1 MSARAQMET
10 KNVAGVRNLKQ
21 VEAAERARLLD
32 VSAYDISLDLTDAGS
47 GPQGEAA
54 RAGSGAGTG
63 YPGEHTFHSVTEVR
77 FSCREPGASTFIEI
91 AAGSLRGAT
100 LNGTPLD
107 VSGWSAEG
115 GLVIP
120 DLAAENVLVVD
131 ADCLYSS
138 SGQGLHRSVDP
149 VDKEVYLYS
158 QFETADAQRVFAC
171 FDQPD
176 LKSVFTWH
184 VTAPGHWRVISNMP
198 VERTEK
204 GAGGATITHFQKS
217 VPMSTYITAICA
229 GPYHEVRDSHD
240 GIDLGVYC
248 RASMARYLDADDI
261 LLVTKQGFDF
271 FHREFAMRYPLP
283 KYDQVFTPDFNAG
296 AMENFGCVVHAEQY
310 YIFRNQVTD
319 HEYEQ
324 RANTI
329 LHEMA
334 HMWFGDL
341 VTMRWWDDLWLN
353 ESFAEWA
360 SHWCNSA
367 ATRFTDA
374 WTTFL
379 SVRKNWGYRQDQ
391 LSSTHPVYC
400 EIPDV
405 DAVEVNFDGITYA
418 KGASVI
424 KQLVAYVG
432 IEPFLA
438 GLRAYFT
445 RHAWGNATFDDLLSA
460 LEAASGRELR
470 KFAAQWLETSQV
482 NTLRPR
488 VELAEDGTYAS
499 VTVLQTAPEKYPTL
513 RTHRIGI
520 GLYDLTDAGRLVR
533 REHIEVDVD
542 SDRSGPQGEAS
553 GAGLV
558 VGETPVPSLTGLP
571 AADVLLLNDDDLT
584 YAKLRLD
591 ERSLATLVDH
601 IGGFDSP
608 LARAL
613 TWAAAWDMLRDGEL
627 AARDY
632 VRLVT
637 RGLPAENDIVLVQST
652 LAQARSALVFYA
664 DPAWAPEGWRQ
675 LAGAARQALAGAE
688 PGSGFQLA
696 WARAFSAAARE
707 QDDLAVVAGW
717 LRGEGVP
724 DGLRIESDLQW
735 GLLQSLVANGAAG
748 PDEIEAELDADRT
761 ASGERQAALARA
773 LVATPEAKAETWR
786 RLVEDRHLPNWLQRS
801 LLQGFQHPAQIE
813 LTAPYAAKY
822 FQVVDEIWATLD
834 SEPAQDF
841 AALAYPA
848 YQVNE
853 ATVALTDAWLAR
865 EGSPAPLR
873 RLVAEGRDGVQRA
886 LRARARDR
894 S

>member
-1 MSARAQMET
+1 MEQT
-10 KNVAGVRNLKQ
+10 TVAGVRNLKQ
-21 VEAAERARLLD
+21 IEAVERARLLD
-32 VSAYDISLDLTDAGS
+32 VSTYDISLDLTD
-47 GPQGEAA
+47 
-54 RAGSGAGTG
+54 GTG
-63 YPGEHTFHSVTEVR
+63 HPGEGTFHSVSEVR
-77 FSCREPGASTFIEI
+77 FTCTEPGVSTFIEI
-91 AAGSLRGAT
+91 AADSVRGAT
-100 LNGTPLD
+100 LNGEPLD
-107 VSGWSAEG
+107 VSGWACER
-115 GLVIP
+115 GLTVP
-120 DLAAENVLVVD
+120 NLAADNVLIVD
-131 ADCLYSS
+131 ADGGYSS
-138 SGQGLHRSVDP
+138 TGQGLHRSLDP

-176 LKSVFTWH
+176 LKAEFTWH
-184 VTAPGHWRVISNMP
+184 VTAPEHWRLVSNMP
-198 VERTEK
+198 IEREEPAAAMT
-204 GAGGATITHFQKS
+204 GGKTVHFARS
-217 VPMSTYITAICA
+217 PRMSTYVTVICG

-240 GIDLGVYC
+240 GIELGIFC
-248 RASMARYLDADDI
+248 RASMARHLDPDDI
-261 LLVTKQGFDF
+261 FLITKQGFDF
-271 FHREFAMRYPLP
+271 FHGQFGVRYPLP

-296 AMENFGCVVHAEQY
+296 AMENFGCIVHAEQY
-310 YIFRNQVTD
+310 YVFRNQVTD

-400 EIPDV
+400 EMPDV

-460 LEAASGRELR
+460 LETASGRELR
-470 KFAAQWLETSQV
+470 KFAALWLETAQV
-482 NTLRPR
+482 NTLRPE
-488 VELAEDGTYAS
+488 VTIAEDGTYAA
-499 VTVLQTAPEKYPTL
+499 VTVLQDAPEKYPTL
-513 RTHRIGI
+513 RPHRIGI
-520 GLYDLTDAGRLVR
+520 GLYDLDGATLVR
-533 REHIEVDVD
+533 RDRIEVDVD
-542 SDRSGPQGEAS
+542 GSRTEITAL
-553 GAGLV
+553 AGQ
-558 VGETPVPSLTGLP
+558 P

-591 ERSLATLVDH
+591 DSSTTTVVEH
-601 IGGFDSP
+601 IAGFDNS

-613 TWAAAWDMLRDGEL
+613 CWAAAWDMLRDGEL
-627 AARDY
+627 ASRDY
-632 VRLVT
+632 IRLVT
-637 RGLPAENDIVLVQST
+637 RGLPAENDINLVT
-652 LAQARSALVFYA
+652 ATMAQARSALSFFA
-664 DPAWAPEGWRQ
+664 DPAWAPRGWAQ
-675 LAGAARQALAGAE
+675 VAAAARQALADAE

-696 WARAFSAAARE
+696 WARMAAASARTGA
-707 QDDLAVVAGW
+707 DLSMIAGW
-717 LRGEGVP
+717 LRGDNVP
-724 DGLRIESDLQW
+724 DGLAIQSDLRW
-735 GLLQSLVANGAAG
+735 GLLQALVAGGAAG
-748 PDEIEAELDADRT
+748 PDEIDAELDADRT

-773 LVATPEAKAETWR
+773 LIPTAESKAETWR
-786 RLVEDRHLPNWLQRS
+786 RLVSDRNLPNWLQRS
-801 LLQGFQHPAQIE
+801 MLQGFQHPTQTQ
-813 LTAPYAAKY
+813 LTAAYAAQY
-822 FQVVDEIWATLD
+822 FDAVDDIWATLD

-841 AALAYPA
+841 VALAYPA
-848 YQVNE
+848 FQISE
-853 ATVALTDAWLAR
+853 ETVKLTDAWLAR
-865 EGSPAPLR
+865 DGSPAPLR
-873 RLVAEGRDGVQRA
+873 RLIGEGRDGVVRA
-886 LRARARDR
+886 LKARARDAAAI
-894 S
+894 